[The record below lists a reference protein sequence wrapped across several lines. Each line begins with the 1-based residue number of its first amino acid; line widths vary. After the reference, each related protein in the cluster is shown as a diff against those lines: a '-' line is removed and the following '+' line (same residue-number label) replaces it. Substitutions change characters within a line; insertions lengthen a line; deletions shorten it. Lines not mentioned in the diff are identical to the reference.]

1 MTDSPPFQFE
11 TLIYYKDGNDFF
23 IKDSNFRTYYQKI
36 KGYEKFNIICQKK
49 DKDTCKL
56 LKADSEKISQI
67 FSVIFQRPI
76 SKEQIDQNI
85 KSKDTKPSQLQAAK
99 SPSAPTKKTELK
111 QPPATPTTTP
121 STTNSQDN
129 HQKTAS
135 KAPSAPVPEFSFDN
149 LFYYKYDENNKKG
162 YVVNSEKFI
171 ELYKEK
177 NIYDKTKICG
187 SRIDKKGTFLLKTDD
202 PNKMSDIFSLIFD
215 TNITPEQ
222 VIEHTSNPKLSKTP
236 TSPYPQP
243 NLLPNQLIKSPS
255 TPVNKFTPTNAQP
268 SKTNQPNTI

>member
-23 IKDSNFRTYYQKI
+23 IKDSNFRTYYHKI
-36 KGYEKFNIICQKK
+36 GGYEKFNISCQKR

-56 LKADSEKISQI
+56 AKADSEKISQI
-67 FSVIFQRPI
+67 FSEIFQRPI

-85 KSKDTKPSQLQAAK
+85 KPKDTKPSQLQASK

-111 QPPATPTTTP
+111 QLPATPSSP
-121 STTNSQDN
+121 NWE
-129 HQKTAS
+129 AAL
-135 KAPSAPVPEFSFDN
+135 KAPSTPVPEFSFDN

-162 YVVNSEKFI
+162 YAVNSEEFI

-243 NLLPNQLIKSPS
+243 NLLPNQLTKNSS
-255 TPVNKFTPTNAQP
+255 TPVNEFTFTNAQP